1 MINLLFESGE
11 VLRKKVVEIEKKNI
25 AALRETNRELAELFN
40 AIPKKR
46 KHKVIYVNEHAKHTP
61 VNNFPIDHRIAK

>member
-11 VLRKKVVEIEKKNI
+11 VLRKKVKEIEKKNI
-25 AALRETNRELAELFN
+25 DALRETNRELAELFN
-40 AIPKKR
+40 AIPKPH
-46 KHKVIYVNEHAKHTP
+46 KHKVIYVNEHKEHTP

>member
-11 VLRKKVVEIEKKNI
+11 VLRKKVKEIEKKNI
-25 AALRETNRELAELFN
+25 DALRETNRELAELFN

-46 KHKVIYVNEHAKHTP
+46 KHKVIYVNEHTKHIP
-61 VNNFPIDHRIAK
+61 ANNFPVNHRIAK